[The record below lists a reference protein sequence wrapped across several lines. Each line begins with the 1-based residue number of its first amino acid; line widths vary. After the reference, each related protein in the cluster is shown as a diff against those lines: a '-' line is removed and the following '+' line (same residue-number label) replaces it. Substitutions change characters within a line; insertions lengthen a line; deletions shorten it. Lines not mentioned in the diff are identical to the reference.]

1 MRRVFG
7 LAIVL
12 VLIAQVVLS
21 CASSATSSTARPT
34 PTIHQTASAQGD
46 RLVSAEELATS
57 LGKKD
62 FVLVNVHVPYAG
74 EIEGTD
80 AFIPYDQIE
89 SSPAKLPQDK
99 DARIVLYCRSGA
111 MSAIAART
119 LVGLGYTN
127 VLDLRGGMEAWKEAG
142 YPVVERPR

>member
-1 MRRVFG
+1 M
-7 LAIVL
+7 
-12 VLIAQVVLS
+12 
-21 CASSATSSTARPT
+21 
-34 PTIHQTASAQGD
+34 
-46 RLVSAEELATS
+46 SAEELATS